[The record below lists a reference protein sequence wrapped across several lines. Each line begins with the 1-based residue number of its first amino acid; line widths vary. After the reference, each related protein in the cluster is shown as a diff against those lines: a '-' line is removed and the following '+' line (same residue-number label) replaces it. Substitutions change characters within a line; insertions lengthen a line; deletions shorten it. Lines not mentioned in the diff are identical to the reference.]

1 VRHWSVGVQEL
12 GCGGGVCAVSCRF
25 PAVHSSIYAIIVEF
39 VVVSDVSHIS
49 GGSECAS
56 NLFITGLVTGD
67 RAVVVTRCNLN
78 RLGI

>member
-1 VRHWSVGVQEL
+1 LCCEL
-12 GCGGGVCAVSCRF
+12 SI

-56 NLFITGLVTGD
+56 NLFITGLVIGQ
-67 RAVVVTRCNLN
+67 
-78 RLGI
+78 